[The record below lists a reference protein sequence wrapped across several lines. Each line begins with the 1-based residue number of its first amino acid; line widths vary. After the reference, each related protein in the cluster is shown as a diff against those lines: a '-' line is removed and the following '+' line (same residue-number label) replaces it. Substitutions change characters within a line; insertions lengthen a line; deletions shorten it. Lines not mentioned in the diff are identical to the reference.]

1 MESLRQLVQN
11 NASDD
16 QIVAAIR
23 QLGFRERSRS
33 LVQQQAPKFRSVAV
47 VDEQFKQISLDD
59 YLNAGKWV
67 VLFFY
72 PLDFTFVCPTE
83 IIAFSDRLAEFEAIN
98 TQPIACSCDSEF
110 SHLAWVKMP
119 RNSGGLGQMKI
130 PILAD
135 YTKDIA
141 SRYGVLVDGGV
152 SLRGLFIIDP
162 KGVVRQVTLNDLPVG
177 RNVDETLRLVQAFQ
191 FTDEHGEVCPA
202 NWRPGAKTM
211 VADTNKSKKYFST
224 VAETGAVACISEQPE
239 LDRALDT
246 EKLVAIDFF
255 APWCMNC
262 KKVTPVVER
271 LAAEFS
277 DRVTFVKIDTDASTE
292 IADQYDV
299 YVLPTIVFI
308 RNGSVVQRY
317 TGSDASQ
324 IEETLRSLF

>member
-1 MESLRQLVQN
+1 MESIRQLVQN
-11 NASDD
+11 NASDE
-16 QIVAAIR
+16 QIIAAIR
-23 QLGFRERSRS
+23 QLGYRDSSRS
-33 LVQQQAPKFRSVAV
+33 LVQQQAPRFRSVAV

-130 PILAD
+130 PIVAD
-135 YTKDIA
+135 FTKDIA

-162 KGVVRQVTLNDLPVG
+162 RGVVRQVTLNDLPVG

-211 VADTNKSKKYFST
+211 VADTNKSKKYFAA
-224 VAETGAVACISEQPE
+224 VAETGSVTCVSEQAE
-239 LDRALDT
+239 LEQVLRTD
-246 EKLVAIDFF
+246 KLVVIDFF

-262 KKVTPVVER
+262 KKVTPLVER

-277 DRVTFVKIDTDASTE
+277 DRATFVKVDTDASTE
-292 IADQYDV
+292 IADQYEV
-299 YVLPTIVFI
+299 SVLPTVVFI
-308 RNGSVVQRY
+308 RNGAVVLKY
-317 TGSDASQ
+317 TGSDNSK
-324 IEETLRSLF
+324 IEEALRSLF